1 MVTQTLHDG
10 RQWRRTLCSWLRG
23 ALPFRATDDED
34 RRCGQSSV
42 AAISPQAAPS
52 LSEKTGAAGQVLDAE
67 ALDVQA
73 FNAEVLDVEVLDTE
87 VLDTEVVAANSVVLR
102 FPIHGEALLVRLA
115 DLLRSRLA
123 DRSPEHDP
131 LLFTMSRGLQSRLS
145 IDRMAYVEFFSDRAE
160 FRVAIEASPQTK
172 VILETADFD
181 AVVDFVGQ
189 YISARLAELPALE
202 VAS

>member
-1 MVTQTLHDG
+1 MVTQTLHDDQ
-10 RQWRRTLCSWLRG
+10 QWRRMLWSWLRG
-23 ALPFRATDDED
+23 ALSFCAADGQD
-34 RRCGQSSV
+34 RRYGQASV
-42 AAISPQAAPS
+42 AAISPQAAPC
-52 LSEKTGAAGQVLDAE
+52 LSEKTGSAEQLLGAE

-73 FNAEVLDVEVLDTE
+73 VSAEVLNAE
-87 VLDTEVVAANSVVLR
+87 VLDTEVVVADSVVLR

-131 LLFTMSRGLQSRLS
+131 LLFTMSRGLRSRLS
-145 IDRMAYVEFFSDRAE
+145 IDRMAYVEFHNDRAE

>member
-1 MVTQTLHDG
+1 MVTQTLHDD
-10 RQWRRTLCSWLRG
+10 RPWLRTLCAWLRG
-23 ALPFRATDDED
+23 ALPLRAAADKD
-34 RRCGQSSV
+34 RRYGQSSV
-42 AAISPQAAPS
+42 AAISPQAAPC
-52 LSEKTGAAGQVLDAE
+52 LSEKTGAAEQALDAE
-67 ALDVQA
+67 ALD
-73 FNAEVLDVEVLDTE
+73 AEVSGTEVLDTE
-87 VLDTEVVAANSVVLR
+87 VLDTEVLAADSVVLR

-123 DRSPEHDP
+123 DRGPEHDP
-131 LLFTMSRGLQSRLS
+131 LLFMMSRGLRSRLS
-145 IDRMAYVEFFSDRAE
+145 IDRMAYVEFHNDRAE

-189 YISARLAELPALE
+189 YIAARLAELPALE

>member
-1 MVTQTLHDG
+1 MVTQTLHDDW
-10 RQWRRTLCSWLRG
+10 QWRRTLCSWLRG
-23 ALPFRATDDED
+23 ALPFRAADDKD

-67 ALDVQA
+67 VLD
-73 FNAEVLDVEVLDTE
+73 AEVL
-87 VLDTEVVAANSVVLR
+87 AADGVVLR
-102 FPIHGEALLVRLA
+102 FPIRGEALLVRLA

-131 LLFTMSRGLQSRLS
+131 LMFTISRGLRSRLS
-145 IDRMAYVEFFSDRAE
+145 VDRTAYVEFHNDRAE
-160 FRVAIEASPQTK
+160 FRVAIEASPQTR

-189 YISARLAELPALE
+189 YISARLAEFPALE

>member
-1 MVTQTLHDG
+1 MVTQTLHDDW
-10 RQWRRTLCSWLRG
+10 QWRRTLCAWLRG
-23 ALPFRATDDED
+23 ALPFRAADDKD
-34 RRCGQSSV
+34 RRCGRSSV
-42 AAISPQAAPS
+42 AAISPQAAPC
-52 LSEKTGAAGQVLDAE
+52 LSEKTSAAGQVLDA
-67 ALDVQA
+67 Q
-73 FNAEVLDVEVLDTE
+73 VLDAQVL
-87 VLDTEVVAANSVVLR
+87 AADADGVVLQ

-131 LLFTMSRGLQSRLS
+131 LLFMMSRGLRSRLS
-145 IDRMAYVEFFSDRAE
+145 IDRMAYVEFHNDRCE

-189 YISARLAELPALE
+189 YISARLAEFPALE